1 MEAKRSLQRRKRKTS
16 MTKEELAGAFGFGTS
31 KFQCTADQLTE
42 NEVEKR
48 RKVKMKKFSD
58 MIQKSGDQMEPKA
71 RESPEKKVK
80 RECSRSQSV
89 MMNRCLLL
97 GGRMFPSDQMEN

>member
-1 MEAKRSLQRRKRKTS
+1 

-48 RKVKMKKFSD
+48 RKVKMKKFSVQMLTL
-58 MIQKSGDQMEPKA
+58 MI
-71 RESPEKKVK
+71 
-80 RECSRSQSV
+80 
-89 MMNRCLLL
+89 
-97 GGRMFPSDQMEN
+97 